1 MNSYTDEDITLLMNH
16 INSIKRPSLGN
27 KAPYELIADDDE
39 DMHALMFLMEMDLIP
54 ADEVHLDPGLFKP
67 K

>member
-1 MNSYTDEDITLLMNH
+1 MNH
-16 INSIKRPSLGN
+16 INSTKRPGLGN

-39 DMHALMFLMEMDLIP
+39 DMHELMSLLEMDIIP
-54 ADEVHLDPGLFKP
+54 ADEVHLKPSLFKL